1 MERAGA
7 TSERERDEE
16 VLRAVQSG
24 ETDAFDRFVTRFG
37 KRIYAFGM
45 RVCNQSEDAED
56 VYQDTL
62 VAVYRR
68 LSGLREPKAL
78 TTWLYRVV
86 ANACR
91 TKRRKGGFAA
101 NREIPL
107 DELLP
112 QGERIDSGPVLPED
126 SGPAADVYRRELSDA
141 LEKAMRDL
149 PDDYRVVWLMR
160 DVEGLSTLETAEA
173 LQISVSNVKMRL
185 HRARLQLRKQL
196 AHLRPREAST

>member
-1 MERAGA
+1 
-7 TSERERDEE
+7 
-16 VLRAVQSG
+16 
-24 ETDAFDRFVTRFG
+24 
-37 KRIYAFGM
+37 
-45 RVCNQSEDAED
+45 
-56 VYQDTL
+56 
-62 VAVYRR
+62 
-68 LSGLREPKAL
+68 
-78 TTWLYRVV
+78 
-86 ANACR
+86 
-91 TKRRKGGFAA
+91 
-101 NREIPL
+101 
-107 DELLP
+107 
-112 QGERIDSGPVLPED
+112 DSGPVLPED